1 MQGVMNN
8 GRRETKLGVW
18 SKSAVCKYSKRAS
31 AGKLALDWNLRLSAV
46 HVSTPGLGVVEGCRF
61 VWELGSMQHDQHQH
75 QSASS
80 SVLQSPASALPSASA
95 QSPWVVLKAEA
106 K

>member
-61 VWELGSMQHDQHQH
+61 VWELGSLQHDQHQH
-75 QSASS
+75 QSA
-80 SVLQSPASALPSASA
+80 AALSRVPP
-95 QSPWVVLKAEA
+95 QLFPRPQLNHLGWY
-106 K
+106 